1 MMSDHTL
8 HEANVGGREADS
20 RQIRRFFL
28 GNDPGWLA
36 GSARL
41 DDLGPTSA
49 LCGMAGAKDRK
60 REKSQGKG
68 QSGHCL

>member
-8 HEANVGGREADS
+8 HEANVGGGEPDS

-28 GNDPGWLA
+28 GNDLSWLT

-41 DDLGPTSA
+41 DDFRRAGA
-49 LCGMAGAKDRK
+49 LSGVAGAKG
-60 REKSQGKG
+60 REREDSKGKG
-68 QSGHCL
+68 RAGHCF

>member
-28 GNDPGWLA
+28 GNDPGWLT

-41 DDLGPTSA
+41 DYLRRAGA
-49 LCGMAGAKDRK
+49 LSGVAGAKGRQ
-60 REKSQGKG
+60 REDSKG
-68 QSGHCL
+68 QGRAEQHF